1 MVQENQEQ
9 FRLYYQAGK
18 NALDRGKYRL
28 SIENLEQALEIVGF
42 GSRLG
47 ADTQMLLVTA
57 YQAVGNRE
65 NAIALCQEL
74 TTHPNMTTRK
84 KAQDVLYIIQAPELK
99 RPEKWM
105 SKIPE
110 LSQSETNTSQY
121 VAARKSPKR
130 DRKKIEPEIDLSQ
143 VETEDNKFL
152 WFALIITAL
161 TCGGLIWLT

>member
-9 FRLYYQAGK
+9 FDLYYQAGK

-65 NAIALCQEL
+65 TAIALCQKL

-84 KAQDVLYIIQAPELK
+84 KAQDILYIIQAPELK

-110 LSQSETNTSQY
+110 LSQSETTTPQY

-130 DRKKIEPEIDLSQ
+130 DRKKMEPEIDLSQ

-161 TCGGLIWLT
+161 TCGSLIWLT